1 MGAQAV
7 LNGIDKGKLC
17 VETELVMVIGQ
28 LSWFANV
35 LEDHDDNLNEALV
48 LRGMIRQLEAL
59 VDPIAEMRPA
69 GVHHG

>member
-1 MGAQAV
+1 MATGEI
-7 LNGIDKGKLC
+7 LNGSGKGKVC

-35 LEDHDDNLNEALV
+35 LEDHDDNLSEALV

-59 VDPIAEMRPA
+59 VDPVSELRLA
-69 GVHHG
+69 VNHG

>member
-1 MGAQAV
+1 MAKGEA
-7 LNGIDKGKLC
+7 LNGIDKGKVC

-35 LEDHDDNLNEALV
+35 LEDHDDNLSEALV

-59 VDPIAEMRPA
+59 VDPVAQMRLE
-69 GVHHG
+69 VNHG

>member
-7 LNGIDKGKLC
+7 LNDIGKGKLC

-35 LEDHDDNLNEALV
+35 LEDRDDNLNEALV

-59 VDPIAEMRPA
+59 VDPIAQMRL
-69 GVHHG
+69 GVKS